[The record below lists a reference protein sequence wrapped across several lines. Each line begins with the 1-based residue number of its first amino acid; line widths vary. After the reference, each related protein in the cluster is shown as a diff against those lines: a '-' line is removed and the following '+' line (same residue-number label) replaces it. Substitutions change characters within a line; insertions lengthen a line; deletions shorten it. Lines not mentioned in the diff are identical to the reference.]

1 VPRFWETASRRGAG
15 QVFKA
20 PCTRGHGP
28 RSLSK
33 GRVGG
38 TELFT
43 LRRYVNHRQFR
54 DLIGLWGPQYW
65 TEKDVE
71 TNPNEVYTKWQARR
85 DFFTVRREHAP
96 HARHIREGGSHPPAT
111 KCGGTLIKDLDTTI
125 AELREEFERIRI
137 ALAALE
143 RLAAGGK
150 RRGRPPKWLASVR
163 NPAVSA
169 PASKKRAAKAPAP
182 KAPPSES

>member
-1 VPRFWETASRRGAG
+1 M
-15 QVFKA
+15 
-20 PCTRGHGP
+20 
-28 RSLSK
+28 
-33 GRVGG
+33 
-38 TELFT
+38 
-43 LRRYVNHRQFR
+43 
-54 DLIGLWGPQYW
+54 
-65 TEKDVE
+65 E
-71 TNPNEVYTKWQARR
+71 TNPNEVYTRWQARR

-96 HARHIREGGSHPPAT
+96 HARHIHEGGSQPPAT

-163 NPAVSA
+163 NPAISA
-169 PASKKRAAKAPAP
+169 PTSKKRAAKDTGTNAAP
-182 KAPPSES
+182 KPPPSES